1 MVRRGDSAPRAGIR
15 HLSLKKLVGLLGLVC
30 LLPAGALA
38 SQAQETSAATSLE
51 PIVLAHYASWYM
63 GLEGGWYN
71 KVGGKTIRPAYTP
84 RLGYYDVRRPATLS
98 QHVAWAKAYGID
110 AFMVTWDGN
119 PTKTFPLSNEHTV
132 TLFIENPNFLKIKFF
147 FVYGVNTSL
156 RKKDEVIDSPVD
168 LNDSTRVN
176 KFIADMKFAASKYFN
191 QPNYLK
197 IQGKPVLYV
206 WATGWLRGDLKKA
219 LARIRASVKSQCGIN
234 LYIIADEVGWGATAV
249 YSRTRAWD
257 AVMPYMM
264 LKPQEP
270 VRNYKLESSIAEI
283 ASQYRNWKNICS
295 DLGIGFVPGVFPGEN
310 ARGAPWLY
318 GDDGK
323 LTVPVVYRSP
333 AAFEKFIL
341 ETKPLTDAKLR
352 LFYITSWNEWNEGT
366 NIEPSTQFQFDYL
379 NVVRKALKTFV
390 PSESSK
396 DILKFSFQRVWNPG
410 EGNRVLAAAFD
421 WVEFLSAS
429 GEVLLKFDIGT
440 AAVRAYL
447 GMGWSGDEQGMGDA
461 DTFVWAVDSQKYA
474 TIHFALPAG
483 TTMIR
488 FKAFQVD
495 PPQYIKVSLN
505 GRYLGVFPVQ
515 TPFEWDIHEV
525 TVPSL

>member
-1 MVRRGDSAPRAGIR
+1 LKRLI
-15 HLSLKKLVGLLGLVC
+15 SLISFVSLFL
-30 LLPAGALA
+30 AGAPA
-38 SQAQETSAATSLE
+38 FHAQETSAASALD
-51 PIVLAHYASWYM
+51 PIVIAHYASWYM

-71 KVGGKTIRPAYTP
+71 KVGSKTIRPAYTP
-84 RLGYYDVRRPATLS
+84 RLGYYDLRKPATLS

-119 PTKTFPLSNEHTV
+119 PTKTFPSSNEHTV
-132 TLFIENPNFLKIKFF
+132 TLFIQNPNFLKIKFF

-156 RKKDEVIDSPVD
+156 RKKDEVVDSPVD

-197 IQGKPVLYV
+197 VQGKPVIYI

-234 LYIIADEVGWGATAV
+234 LYIIADEVGWGATPV
-249 YSRTRAWD
+249 YSRTRVWD
-257 AVMPYMM
+257 AVMPYIM
-264 LKPQEP
+264 LKQPEP
-270 VRNYKLESSIAEI
+270 LRNYKLETIIAEMV
-283 ASQYRNWKNICS
+283 SQYRNWKNICS
-295 DLGIGFVPGVFPGEN
+295 DLGIGFVPAVYPGEN

-318 GDDGK
+318 GKDGK

-333 AAFEKFIL
+333 AAFEKLIL
-341 ETKPLTDAKLR
+341 ETKPLTDASLR

-379 NVVRKALKTFV
+379 NVVKKALKTFV
-390 PSESSK
+390 PSEASK
-396 DILKFSFQRVWNPG
+396 DVLKFSFQRLWDPG
-410 EGNRVLAAAFD
+410 EGNRLLAAAFD

-429 GEVLLKFDIGT
+429 RQVLLKFDIGA

-447 GMGWSGDEQGMGDA
+447 GMGWSGDEQDMGGA
-461 DTFVWAVDSQKYA
+461 DTFVWAVDTQKYA
-474 TIHFALPAG
+474 TIHFALPHG
-483 TTMIR
+483 TTTIR
-488 FKAFQVD
+488 FKALQVD

-505 GRYLGVFPVQ
+505 GRYLGTFPVQ
-515 TPFEWDIHEV
+515 TPFNWAIHEI